1 MQDSGLAQLR
11 EELKAQIQK
20 AIKAPIQDVIERLGP
35 VPVSNKSN
43 TDFRRQVTDKLIIDL
58 GEKQTS
64 DLVSMRLTRR
74 SLLDR
79 VAHLL
84 RLSWTQG
91 NLGVLSS
98 WICKRGLKPC
108 FFLHLRRLLR
118 IFSASIFYRDL
129 LSVTVRSR

>member
-1 MQDSGLAQLR
+1 MKVTVVTA
-11 EELKAQIQK
+11 AVPAA
-20 AIKAPIQDVIERLGP
+20 AIPFRASIFLVYVSQVVYNRL
-35 VPVSNKSN
+35 VC
-43 TDFRRQVTDKLIIDL
+43 
-58 GEKQTS
+58 
-64 DLVSMRLTRR
+64 LVSMRLTRR

-79 VAHLL
+79 VAHLFA
-84 RLSWTQG
+84 TVMDTG

-118 IFSASIFYRDL
+118 IFSAPIFNRDL